1 MSVLD
6 DVNII
11 IPLKELSVSKAE
23 YGAGSASIPYE
34 EGRPRYVRITD
45 INDDGTF
52 TYGNQ
57 EIINTTGAVLP
68 STGGIGTTLFI
79 TIGSLMTVVAGIV
92 LITKFRLSKEH
103 A

>member
-1 MSVLD
+1 MS
-6 DVNII
+6 
-11 IPLKELSVSKAE
+11 
-23 YGAGSASIPYE
+23 
-34 EGRPRYVRITD
+34 

-52 TYGNQ
+52 TYKNQ

-79 TIGSLMTVVAGIV
+79 TTGALMTVVAGIA
-92 LITKFRLSKEH
+92 LITKFRLSKEN